1 MKMTKRF
8 TGKNLI
14 ALGEI
19 ERSSHSVVTAVREA
33 LGSLDE
39 KLAVHSN
46 GKIQSVEDRRLGYV
60 RWISETANPQNPQ
73 GFGYL
78 ASSLEYDAEKETL
91 WAGVAVDA
99 FQKAGFHPLVLP
111 IDDFYRYIPDSWRL
125 MCPHTSLTF
134 KVRQLSAEKMYDKQK
149 KPYALVLTGFTQSK
163 VFSATTIN
171 EIPHQDDAGF
181 LYSHYTPFAK
191 SLYDF
196 SKNKFPLLLV
206 HEHGSLQNLLFSFA
220 QKISGVREED
230 IRLLAATAL
239 MLADGQSWQSLW
251 HVGIPLYVVA
261 PKPFHDAMN
270 RLNFCWGH
278 GAMDYQYRAMH
289 SLRANNY
296 PIFEVID
303 GKFKTESDFRKE
315 FNLENYIASPDPR
328 MKGLD
333 AKEFEQRLNPLVE
346 QFS

>member
-1 MKMTKRF
+1 MKKIKRF
-8 TGKNLI
+8 STEKLI
-14 ALGEI
+14 ALGEV
-19 ERSSHSVVTAVREA
+19 EHSSHSVVTAVREA

-39 KLAVHSN
+39 KLSVHSN
-46 GKIQSVEDRRLGYV
+46 GKTQSVEDRRLGYV
-60 RWISETANPQNPQ
+60 TWMPERANPQRPS

-125 MCPHTSLTF
+125 MRPHTSLTF
-134 KVRQLSAEKMYDKQK
+134 KVRQLSVEKMYDKQK

-191 SLYDF
+191 SLYEF
-196 SKNKFPLLLV
+196 STKKFPLLL
-206 HEHGSLQNLLFSFA
+206 EQENGFLQHLFYSFA
-220 QKISGVREED
+220 KKMPGVHDDD

-239 MLADGQSWQSLW
+239 MLVDGQSWQSLW
-251 HVGIPLYVVA
+251 HDGIPLYVVA

-296 PIFEVID
+296 PVFEVID

-315 FNLENYIASPDPR
+315 FNRENYITSPDPS

-333 AKEFEQRLNPLVE
+333 AKEFERRVKPLLDRL
-346 QFS
+346 S